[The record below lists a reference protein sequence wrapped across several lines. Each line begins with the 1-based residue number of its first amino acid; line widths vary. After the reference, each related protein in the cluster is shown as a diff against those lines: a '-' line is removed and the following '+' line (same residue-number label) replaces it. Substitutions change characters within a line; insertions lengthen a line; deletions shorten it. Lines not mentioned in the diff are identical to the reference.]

1 MQLTHLTGQ
10 RNWICTEILLNCC
23 FHDFRMRF
31 AMYMQGCSHDQ
42 GRFFWGLHS
51 SFAHQ
56 EWNPF
61 PKSGCDLSWYMFSQ
75 HAFLPAGAQLLLVS
89 PSGPGQILNSRAN
102 GTTCN
107 KCPYTGMVNSEC
119 WLPGTAEVYCLQL
132 VLILMYHRSNSGS
145 IEAEI

>member
-61 PKSGCDLSWYMFSQ
+61 PKSVWFELIHVFPTCFSSSRSPTTTC
-75 HAFLPAGAQLLLVS
+75 LPFWTRG
-89 PSGPGQILNSRAN
+89 ILNSQAN